1 MRKTDAK
8 TLKSCLPQWLRE
20 HGLPLHKPFA
30 CLNPAHKDTH
40 PSMGYNEKNQTVHCF
55 ACGATYDIFDLV
67 GQEENLTDF
76 PSKMKAVNRR
86 YGGGEVIRVTA
97 KPAQAF
103 PYKERAGRPDP
114 YFTGR
119 GLSDETVR
127 RFGLVVKNG
136 YAVLPVFVD
145 GVCRSVCRRAIDPAV
160 EPRYQNSRGAMQLWN
175 SAAMER
181 AAWEA
186 LFVTEGIFDALSLE
200 ELGFPAVA
208 LCGAANTGKL
218 VQKIDEYVPV
228 AWPERVI
235 LAGDSDAAGQG
246 MNGKL
251 REQLTARGIACAVLA
266 LPDGCKDVNE
276 ALVQGRDALQA
287 ACEAAIVPQTVQE
300 QPTLEDE
307 FLAYLGRRGGAAVM
321 STGIAGLDKA
331 LDGGLHAG
339 LTVLGA
345 VSSMG
350 KTSLM
355 LQMADTLAAAWR
367 NVLFI
372 TIEMSRMELIAKSAV
387 RGTKERARPLLDGKL
402 PEEKVRGLISAYRQ
416 KTGGRV
422 ELWEPDAPLTPA
434 FLDEKVSAFCAQH
447 ESPVLFL
454 DYLQLV
460 APARAGMTEKQTAD
474 AAVAMLKQM
483 ARRYDMPVVAASS
496 LNREAYRPGS
506 AEPGLSAFKES
517 GSVEYSADLLLVLK
531 YRTDADRE
539 NKTAPRHLAL
549 TILKNR
555 FGATGESVPLDYEP
569 EKELFRDG
577 AAKAAPRTGRNVI
590 R

>member
-30 CLNPAHKDTH
+30 CLNPAHQDAH

-97 KPAQAF
+97 KPTQAF
-103 PYKERAGRPDP
+103 PYKEGGGRPDP

-127 RFGLVVKNG
+127 RFGLVVENG
-136 YAVLPVFVD
+136 YAVLPVFAE
-145 GVCRSVCRRAIDPAV
+145 GVCCSVCRRAIDQHV

-181 AAWEA
+181 AAGEA

-228 AWPERVI
+228 AWPEKMI

-276 ALVQGRDALQA
+276 ALVQDRDALQA
-287 ACEAAIVPQTVQE
+287 ACKTAAAAQEVQQ

-355 LQMADTLAAAWR
+355 LQMADTLAAAGR

-387 RGTKERARPLLDGKL
+387 RGTRERARPLLDGRL
-402 PEEKVRGLISAYRQ
+402 PENKVRSLISVYRQ

-474 AAVAMLKQM
+474 AAVAMLKQL
-483 ARRYDMPVVAASS
+483 ARRYDMPVIAASS

-577 AAKAAPRTGRNVI
+577 AAKAAPRTGRNII

>member
-1 MRKTDAK
+1 MRKTDTK

-20 HGLPLHKPFA
+20 HGIPLHKPFA
-30 CLNPAHKDTH
+30 CLNPAHQDAH

-86 YGGGEVIRVTA
+86 YGGGEIIRVTA
-97 KPAQAF
+97 KPTQAF
-103 PYKERAGRPDP
+103 PYKEGGGRSDP

-127 RFGLVVKNG
+127 RFGLVVENG

-181 AAWEA
+181 AAGKA

-235 LAGDSDAAGQG
+235 LAGDADAAGQG
-246 MNGKL
+246 MNEKL

-276 ALVQGRDALQA
+276 ALVQNRDALQA
-287 ACEAAIVPQTVQE
+287 ACEAAIAPQTVQE
-300 QPTLEDE
+300 QLTLEDE

-355 LQMADTLAAAWR
+355 LQMADTLAAAGR

-422 ELWEPDAPLTPA
+422 ELWEPDAHLTPA

-447 ESPVLFL
+447 ENPVLFL

-474 AAVAMLKQM
+474 AAVAMLKQL

-555 FGATGESVPLDYEP
+555 FGATGESIPLDYEP

-577 AAKAAPRTGRNVI
+577 AAKAAPRTGRNKI

>member
-30 CLNPAHKDTH
+30 CLNPAHRDTH

-97 KPAQAF
+97 KPTQAF
-103 PYKERAGRPDP
+103 PYKEGGGRPDP

-127 RFGLVVKNG
+127 RFGLVVENG
-136 YAVLPVFVD
+136 YAVLPVFAE
-145 GVCRSVCRRAIDPAV
+145 GVCRSVCRRAIDPAF

-181 AAWEA
+181 AVGKA

-228 AWPERVI
+228 AWPKKMI

-246 MNGKL
+246 MNEKL

-276 ALVQGRDALQA
+276 ALVQNRDALQA
-287 ACEAAIVPQTVQE
+287 VCEAAIAPQEVRQ

-355 LQMADTLAAAWR
+355 LQMADTLASAGR

-387 RGTKERARPLLDGKL
+387 RGTRERARPLLDGKL

-434 FLDEKVSAFCAQH
+434 LLDEKVSAFCEQH

-474 AAVAMLKQM
+474 AAVAMLKQL
-483 ARRYDMPVVAASS
+483 ARRYDMPVIAASS

-555 FGATGESVPLDYEP
+555 FGATGESVLLDYEP

-577 AAKAAPRTGRNVI
+577 AAPRTGRNVI

>member
-30 CLNPAHKDTH
+30 CLNPAHQDAH

-97 KPAQAF
+97 KPTQAF
-103 PYKERAGRPDP
+103 PYKEGGGRSDP

-127 RFGLVVKNG
+127 RFGLVVENG

-181 AAWEA
+181 AAGKA

-246 MNGKL
+246 MNEKL
-251 REQLTARGIACAVLA
+251 RELLTARGIACAVLA
-266 LPDGCKDVNE
+266 LPEVCKDVNE
-276 ALVQGRDALQA
+276 ALVQNRDALQA
-287 ACEAAIVPQTVQE
+287 ACEAAIAPQTVQE

-355 LQMADTLAAAWR
+355 LQMADTLAAAGR

-387 RGTKERARPLLDGKL
+387 RGTRERARPLLDGRL
-402 PEEKVRGLISAYRQ
+402 PESKVRSLISAYRQ

-434 FLDEKVSAFCAQH
+434 FLDEKVSAFCAQY

-474 AAVAMLKQM
+474 AAVAMLKQL
-483 ARRYDMPVVAASS
+483 ARRYDMPVMAASS

-506 AEPGLSAFKES
+506 AEPGMSAFKES

-577 AAKAAPRTGRNVI
+577 AAKAAPRTGRNKI

>member
-1 MRKTDAK
+1 
-8 TLKSCLPQWLRE
+8 
-20 HGLPLHKPFA
+20 
-30 CLNPAHKDTH
+30 
-40 PSMGYNEKNQTVHCF
+40 
-55 ACGATYDIFDLV
+55 
-67 GQEENLTDF
+67 
-76 PSKMKAVNRR
+76 
-86 YGGGEVIRVTA
+86 
-97 KPAQAF
+97 
-103 PYKERAGRPDP
+103 
-114 YFTGR
+114 
-119 GLSDETVR
+119 
-127 RFGLVVKNG
+127 
-136 YAVLPVFVD
+136 
-145 GVCRSVCRRAIDPAV
+145 
-160 EPRYQNSRGAMQLWN
+160 
-175 SAAMER
+175 
-181 AAWEA
+181 
-186 LFVTEGIFDALSLE
+186 
-200 ELGFPAVA
+200 
-208 LCGAANTGKL
+208 
-218 VQKIDEYVPV
+218 
-228 AWPERVI
+228 
-235 LAGDSDAAGQG
+235 
-246 MNGKL
+246 
-251 REQLTARGIACAVLA
+251 
-266 LPDGCKDVNE
+266 
-276 ALVQGRDALQA
+276 
-287 ACEAAIVPQTVQE
+287 
-300 QPTLEDE
+300 
-307 FLAYLGRRGGAAVM
+307 M

-355 LQMADTLAAAWR
+355 LQMADTLASAGR

-387 RGTKERARPLLDGKL
+387 RGTRERARPLLDGKL

-434 FLDEKVSAFCAQH
+434 LLDEKVSAFCEQH

-474 AAVAMLKQM
+474 AAVAMLKQL
-483 ARRYDMPVVAASS
+483 ARRYDMPVIAASS

-555 FGATGESVPLDYEP
+555 FGATGESVLLDYEP

-577 AAKAAPRTGRNVI
+577 AAPRTGRNVI

>member
-30 CLNPAHKDTH
+30 CLNPAHQDAH

-97 KPAQAF
+97 KPAPAF
-103 PYKERAGRPDP
+103 PYKEEGGRPDP

-127 RFGLVVKNG
+127 RFGLVVENG
-136 YAVLPVFVD
+136 YAVLPVFAK
-145 GVCRSVCRRAIDPAV
+145 GVCRSVCRRAIDQHV
-160 EPRYQNSRGAMQLWN
+160 EPRYKNSRGAMQLWN

-181 AAWEA
+181 AAGEA
-186 LFVTEGIFDALSLE
+186 LFVAEGIFDALSLE
-200 ELGFPAVA
+200 EFGFPAVA

-228 AWPERVI
+228 AWPEKMI

-246 MNGKL
+246 MNEKL

-266 LPDGCKDVNE
+266 LPEGCKDVNE
-276 ALVQGRDALQA
+276 ALVQNRDALQA
-287 ACEAAIVPQTVQE
+287 ACEAAIAPQGVQQ

-355 LQMADTLAAAWR
+355 LQMADTLAAAGR

-434 FLDEKVSAFCAQH
+434 FLDEKVSAFCEQH

-460 APARAGMTEKQTAD
+460 APARTGMTEKQTAD
-474 AAVAMLKQM
+474 AAVAILKQL
-483 ARRYDMPVVAASS
+483 ARQYDMPVVAASS

-531 YRTDADRE
+531 YRTDADKE
-539 NKTAPRHLAL
+539 IKTGPRHLVL

-555 FGATGESVPLDYEP
+555 FGATGESIPLDYEP

-577 AAKAAPRTGRNVI
+577 AAKAAPRTGRNII

>member
-8 TLKSCLPQWLRE
+8 TLKCCLPQWLRE

-30 CLNPAHKDTH
+30 CLNPAHQDAH

-97 KPAQAF
+97 KPTQAF
-103 PYKERAGRPDP
+103 PYKEGGGRPDP

-127 RFGLVVKNG
+127 RFGLVVENG
-136 YAVLPVFVD
+136 YAVLPVFAE
-145 GVCRSVCRRAIDPAV
+145 GVCRSVCRRAIDPAI
-160 EPRYQNSRGAMQLWN
+160 EPRYQNSRGAMRLWN

-181 AAWEA
+181 AAGEA

-228 AWPERVI
+228 AWPEKMI

-251 REQLTARGIACAVLA
+251 RDFLTARGIACAVLA

-276 ALVQGRDALQA
+276 ALVKNRDALQA
-287 ACEAAIVPQTVQE
+287 ACEAAIAPQEARQ

-355 LQMADTLAAAWR
+355 LQMGDTLAAAGR

-387 RGTKERARPLLDGKL
+387 RGTRERARTLLDGKL
-402 PEEKVRGLISAYRQ
+402 PEEKVRGLISAYRK

-434 FLDEKVSAFCAQH
+434 LLDEKVSAFCEQH
-447 ESPVLFL
+447 ENPVLFL
-454 DYLQLV
+454 DYLQLI

-474 AAVAMLKQM
+474 AAVAMLKQL
-483 ARRYDMPVVAASS
+483 ARRYDMPVIAASS

-506 AEPGLSAFKES
+506 AEPGMSAFKES

-531 YRTDADRE
+531 YRTDADKE
-539 NKTAPRHLAL
+539 IKTGPRHLVL

-555 FGATGESVPLDYEP
+555 FGATGESIPLDYEP

-577 AAKAAPRTGRNVI
+577 AAKAAPRTGRNII

>member
-30 CLNPAHKDTH
+30 CLNPAHRDAH

-103 PYKERAGRPDP
+103 PYKEREGRPDP

-119 GLSDETVR
+119 GLSDETIR
-127 RFGLVVKNG
+127 RFGLVVENG

-181 AAWEA
+181 AAGEA

-208 LCGAANTGKL
+208 LCGAANTGRLMQALDAREAKP
-218 VQKIDEYVPV
+218 D
-228 AWPERVI
+228 RVI

-246 MNGKL
+246 MNEKL
-251 REQLTARGIACAVLA
+251 REQLTARGIACEVLT

-276 ALVQGRDALQA
+276 ALIKDREELKTI
-287 ACEAAIVPQTVQE
+287 CEFAPLGVEISVKHE
-300 QPTLEDE
+300 KSIEDE
-307 FLAYLGRRGGAAVM
+307 FLDYLNKRSQKAVFA
-321 STGIAGLDKA
+321 TGISGLDKA

-355 LQMADTLAAAWR
+355 LQMADTLAAAGR

-387 RGTKERARPLLDGKL
+387 RGTKERARPLLDGRL
-402 PEEKVRGLISAYRQ
+402 PEERVRGLISAYRQ
-416 KTGGRV
+416 RTGGRV
-422 ELWEPDAPLTPA
+422 ALWEPDAPLTPA

-460 APARAGMTEKQTAD
+460 APARAGMTEKQTTD
-474 AAVAMLKQM
+474 AAVAMLKQL
-483 ARRYDMPVVAASS
+483 ARRYDMPVIAASS

-506 AEPGLSAFKES
+506 AEPGMSAFKES

-539 NKTAPRHLAL
+539 NKTGPRRLAL

-577 AAKAAPRTGRNVI
+577 VAKAAPRTGRNII

>member
-1 MRKTDAK
+1 MRKTDTK

-20 HGLPLHKPFA
+20 HGIPLHKPFA
-30 CLNPAHKDTH
+30 CLNPAHQDAH

-86 YGGGEVIRVTA
+86 YGGGEIIRVTA
-97 KPAQAF
+97 KPTQAF
-103 PYKERAGRPDP
+103 PYKEGGGRSDP

-127 RFGLVVKNG
+127 RFGLVVENG

-160 EPRYQNSRGAMQLWN
+160 EPRYQNSCGAMQLWN

-181 AAWEA
+181 AAGKA

-235 LAGDSDAAGQG
+235 LAGDADAAGQG
-246 MNGKL
+246 MNEKL

-276 ALVQGRDALQA
+276 ALVQNRDALQA
-287 ACEAAIVPQTVQE
+287 ACEAAIAPQTVQE
-300 QPTLEDE
+300 QLTLEDE

-355 LQMADTLAAAWR
+355 LQMADTLAAAGR

-422 ELWEPDAPLTPA
+422 ELWEPDAHLTPA

-474 AAVAMLKQM
+474 AAVAMLKQL

-555 FGATGESVPLDYEP
+555 FGATGESIPLDYEP

-577 AAKAAPRTGRNVI
+577 AAKAAPRTGRNKI

>member
-1 MRKTDAK
+1 MRKTDTK

-30 CLNPAHKDTH
+30 CLNPAHQDAH

-86 YGGGEVIRVTA
+86 YGGGEIIRVTA
-97 KPAQAF
+97 KPTQAF
-103 PYKERAGRPDP
+103 PYKEGGGRSDP

-127 RFGLVVKNG
+127 RFGLVVENG

-181 AAWEA
+181 AAGKE

-235 LAGDSDAAGQG
+235 LAGDADAAGQG
-246 MNGKL
+246 MNEKL

-276 ALVQGRDALQA
+276 ALVQNRDALQA
-287 ACEAAIVPQTVQE
+287 ACEAAATAQEVQQ

-355 LQMADTLAAAWR
+355 LQMADTLAAAGR

-387 RGTKERARPLLDGKL
+387 RGTRERARSLLDGKL

-460 APARAGMTEKQTAD
+460 APARTGMTEKQTAD
-474 AAVAMLKQM
+474 AAVAMLKQL
-483 ARRYDMPVVAASS
+483 ARRYDMPVMAASS

-555 FGATGESVPLDYEP
+555 FGATGESIPLDYEP

-577 AAKAAPRTGRNVI
+577 AAKAAPRTGRNKI

>member
-8 TLKSCLPQWLRE
+8 TLKSCLPQWLQE

-30 CLNPAHKDTH
+30 CLNPAHQDAH

-55 ACGATYDIFDLV
+55 ACGATYDVFDLV

-76 PSKMKAVNRR
+76 PSKMKAVKRR

-97 KPAQAF
+97 KLAQAF
-103 PYKERAGRPDP
+103 PYKERAGRPAP

-119 GLSDETVR
+119 GLSDEIVR
-127 RFGLVVKNG
+127 RFGLVVENG
-136 YAVLPVFVD
+136 YAVLPVFAE

-175 SAAMER
+175 SAAMEH
-181 AAWEA
+181 AAGKA

-228 AWPERVI
+228 AWPEKMI

-246 MNGKL
+246 MNEKL

-276 ALVQGRDALQA
+276 ALVQDRDALQA
-287 ACEAAIVPQTVQE
+287 ACEAAIAPQTVQG
-300 QPTLEDE
+300 QLTLEDE

-355 LQMADTLAAAWR
+355 LQMADTLAAAGR

-434 FLDEKVSAFCAQH
+434 FLDEKVSTFCAQH

-474 AAVAMLKQM
+474 AAVAMLKQL
-483 ARRYDMPVVAASS
+483 ARRYDMPVMAASS

-549 TILKNR
+549 IILKNR
-555 FGATGESVPLDYEP
+555 FGATGESIPLDYEP

-577 AAKAAPRTGRNVI
+577 AAKATPRTGRNII

>member
-1 MRKTDAK
+1 MRKTDTK

-30 CLNPAHKDTH
+30 CLNPAHQDAH

-86 YGGGEVIRVTA
+86 YGGGEIIRVTA
-97 KPAQAF
+97 KPTQAF
-103 PYKERAGRPDP
+103 PYKEGGGRSDP

-127 RFGLVVKNG
+127 RFGLVVENG

-181 AAWEA
+181 AAGKA

-235 LAGDSDAAGQG
+235 LAGDADAAGQG
-246 MNGKL
+246 MNEKL

-266 LPDGCKDVNE
+266 LLDGCKDVNE
-276 ALVQGRDALQA
+276 ALVQNRDALQA
-287 ACEAAIVPQTVQE
+287 ACEAAIAPQTVQE
-300 QPTLEDE
+300 QLTLEDE

-355 LQMADTLAAAWR
+355 LQMADTLAAAGR

-422 ELWEPDAPLTPA
+422 ELWEPDAHLTPA

-474 AAVAMLKQM
+474 AAVAMLKQL
-483 ARRYDMPVVAASS
+483 ARRYDMPVMAASS

-531 YRTDADRE
+531 YRTDADKE
-539 NKTAPRHLAL
+539 IKTGPRHLTL

-555 FGATGESVPLDYEP
+555 FGATGESIPLDYEP

-577 AAKAAPRTGRNVI
+577 TAKAAPRTGRNKI

>member
-1 MRKTDAK
+1 MKKTDAK
-8 TLKSCLPQWLRE
+8 TLKNCLPQWLRE

-30 CLNPAHKDTH
+30 CLNPVHRDTH

-76 PSKMKAVNRR
+76 PSKMNAVNRR

-97 KPAQAF
+97 KPTPIF
-103 PYKERAGRPDP
+103 PYKEGEGIPDP
-114 YFTGR
+114 YFSGR
-119 GLSDETVR
+119 GLSDETVL
-127 RFGLVVKNG
+127 RFGLVVEEG
-136 YAVLPVFVD
+136 YAVLPVFVN

-160 EPRYQNSRGAMQLWN
+160 EPRYKNSRGAMQLWN
-175 SAAMER
+175 GAAIVR
-181 AAWEA
+181 AVGSV

-208 LCGAANTGKL
+208 LCGAANTARLMKDLGGCA
-218 VQKIDEYVPV
+218 PV
-228 AWPERVI
+228 ANPEKVV
-235 LAGDSDAAGQG
+235 LAGDADEAGQG
-246 MNGKL
+246 MNERL
-251 REQLTARGIACAVLA
+251 REQLTARGIACEVL
-266 LPDGCKDVNE
+266 PMPEGCKDVNE
-276 ALVQGRDALQA
+276 ALVKDRAALQA
-287 ACEAAIVPQTVQE
+287 ACEAAATRRTE
-300 QPTLEDE
+300 QRNPALEDE
-307 FLAYLGRRGGAAVM
+307 FLDYLSKRAKTAITA
-321 STGIAGLDKA
+321 TGISGIDKA

-355 LQMADTLAAAWR
+355 LQMADTLAAAGR
-367 NVLFI
+367 DVLFI

-402 PEEKVRGLISAYRQ
+402 PEKKVRELISAYRQ

-434 FLDEKVSAFCAQH
+434 FLDEKVSAFC
-447 ESPVLFL
+447 ESHTAPVLFL

-474 AAVAMLKQM
+474 AAVAMLKQL

-506 AEPGLSAFKES
+506 AEPGMSAFKES

-531 YRTDADRE
+531 YRTDADKERR
-539 NKTAPRHLAL
+539 TGPRRLAL
-549 TILKNR
+549 TVLKNR
-555 FGATGESVPLDYEP
+555 FGATGESIPLDYEP

-577 AAKAAPRTGRNVI
+577 AAKTAPRTGRNVI

>member
-8 TLKSCLPQWLRE
+8 TLKNCLPQWLRE
-20 HGLPLHKPFA
+20 HGLPLNKPFA
-30 CLNPAHKDTH
+30 CLNPSHRDVH
-40 PSMGYNEKNQTVHCF
+40 PSMGYNAKNQTVHCF

-67 GQEENLTDF
+67 GQEEGLTDF
-76 PSKMKAVNRR
+76 PSEMKAVSHR
-86 YGGGEVIRVTA
+86 YGGGRIIRVTA
-97 KPAQAF
+97 KPVQVF
-103 PYKERAGRPDP
+103 PYKAGEGRPDP

-119 GLSDETVR
+119 GLSDEIVR
-127 RFGLVVKNG
+127 RFGLVEEDG

-145 GVCRSVCRRAIDPAV
+145 GVCRSVCRRAIAPGV
-160 EPRYQNSRGAMQLWN
+160 EPRYKNSRGAMQLWN
-175 SAAMER
+175 GAAIEK
-181 AAWEA
+181 AAGKA

-200 ELGFPAVA
+200 ELGYPAAA
-208 LCGAANTGKL
+208 LCGAANTGRLISAVDVCEAKPE
-218 VQKIDEYVPV
+218 KIV
-228 AWPERVI
+228 
-235 LAGDSDAAGQG
+235 LAGDADAAGQG
-246 MNGKL
+246 MNENLK
-251 REQLTARGIACAVLA
+251 EQLTARGIVCSVLV
-266 LPDGCKDVNE
+266 LPEGCKDVNE
-276 ALVQGRDALQA
+276 ALTQNRDTLQA
-287 ACEAAIVPQTVQE
+287 ACEAATALQAAPEGIS
-300 QPTLEDE
+300 LEDE
-307 FLAYLGRRGGAAVM
+307 FLAYLGRRGGVAAAA
-321 STGIAGLDKA
+321 TGIPGLDKA

-355 LQMADTLAAAWR
+355 LQMADTLAAAGR

-387 RGTKERARPLLDGKL
+387 RGTRERARPLLDGKL
-402 PEEKVRGLISAYRQ
+402 PEEKVRGLISAYRK

-434 FLDEKVSAFCAQH
+434 LLDEKVSAFCEQH
-447 ESPVLFL
+447 ENPVLFL

-460 APARAGMTEKQTAD
+460 APVRAGMTEKQTAD
-474 AAVAMLKQM
+474 AAVAMLKQL
-483 ARRYDMPVVAASS
+483 ARRYDMPVIAASS

-506 AEPGLSAFKES
+506 AEPGMSAFKES

-531 YRTDADRE
+531 YRTDADKE
-539 NKTAPRHLAL
+539 IKTGPRHLVL

-555 FGATGESVPLDYEP
+555 FGATGESIPLDYEP

-577 AAKAAPRTGRNVI
+577 AAKAAPRTGRNII

>member
-30 CLNPAHKDTH
+30 CLNPAHQDAH

-103 PYKERAGRPDP
+103 PYKEGGGRPDP

-127 RFGLVVKNG
+127 RFGLVVENG
-136 YAVLPVFVD
+136 YAVLPVFAE

-181 AAWEA
+181 SAGKA

-218 VQKIDEYVPV
+218 VQKMDEYVPV

-251 REQLTARGIACAVLA
+251 WEQLTARGIACAVLA

-276 ALVQGRDALQA
+276 ALVQDRDALQA
-287 ACEAAIVPQTVQE
+287 VCEAAIAAQEVQK

-355 LQMADTLAAAWR
+355 LQMADTLAAAGR

-434 FLDEKVSAFCAQH
+434 FLDEKVSAFCEQH

-460 APARAGMTEKQTAD
+460 APARTGMTEKQTAD
-474 AAVAMLKQM
+474 AAVAILKQL
-483 ARRYDMPVVAASS
+483 ARQYDMPVVAASS

-531 YRTDADRE
+531 YRTDADKE
-539 NKTAPRHLAL
+539 IKTGPRHLVL

-555 FGATGESVPLDYEP
+555 FGATGESIPLDYEP

-577 AAKAAPRTGRNVI
+577 AAKAAPRTGRNII

>member
-30 CLNPAHKDTH
+30 CLNPAHQDAH

-86 YGGGEVIRVTA
+86 YGGGRIIRVTA
-97 KPAQAF
+97 KPVQVF
-103 PYKERAGRPDP
+103 PYKAGEGRPDP

-119 GLSDETVR
+119 GLSDEIVR
-127 RFGLVVKNG
+127 RFGLVVEDG
-136 YAVLPVFVD
+136 YAVLPVFVE

-160 EPRYQNSRGAMQLWN
+160 EPRYKNSRGSMQLWN
-175 SAAMER
+175 GAAIEKV
-181 AAWEA
+181 AGKA

-200 ELGFPAVA
+200 ELGYPAAA
-208 LCGAANTGKL
+208 LCGAANTGRLISAVDACEAKPE
-218 VQKIDEYVPV
+218 KIV
-228 AWPERVI
+228 
-235 LAGDSDAAGQG
+235 LAGDADAAGQG

-251 REQLTARGIACAVLA
+251 REQLTARGIACAALA
-266 LPDGCKDVNE
+266 LPGDCKDVNE
-276 ALVQGRDALQA
+276 ALVQDRDALQA
-287 ACEAAIVPQTVQE
+287 ACEAAATAQEVQQ

-355 LQMADTLAAAWR
+355 LQMADTLAAAGR

-387 RGTKERARPLLDGKL
+387 RGTRERARPLLDGKL
-402 PEEKVRGLISAYRQ
+402 PEEKVRGLISSYRQ

-434 FLDEKVSAFCAQH
+434 LLDEKVSAFCEQH
-447 ESPVLFL
+447 KNPVLFL

-474 AAVAMLKQM
+474 AAVAMLKQL

-506 AEPGLSAFKES
+506 AEPGMSAFKES

-531 YRTDADRE
+531 YRTDADKE
-539 NKTAPRHLAL
+539 IKTGPRHLVL

-555 FGATGESVPLDYEP
+555 FGATGESIPLDYEP

-577 AAKAAPRTGRNVI
+577 AAKAAPRTGRNII